1 MKTDR
6 TAGVLAA
13 TDYLERAERR
23 SSDLAVIGIVIAQL
37 ALIVIVT
44 VLEAALLVGVSL

>member
-23 SSDLAVIGIVIAQL
+23 SSDLAVIGIVLAPL

>member
-1 MKTDR
+1 MQPDR

-23 SSDLAVIGIVIAQL
+23 SSNLAVLGIVLAPL
-37 ALIVIVT
+37 ALILIVT
-44 VLEAALLVGVSL
+44 VLEAALLVGGAL